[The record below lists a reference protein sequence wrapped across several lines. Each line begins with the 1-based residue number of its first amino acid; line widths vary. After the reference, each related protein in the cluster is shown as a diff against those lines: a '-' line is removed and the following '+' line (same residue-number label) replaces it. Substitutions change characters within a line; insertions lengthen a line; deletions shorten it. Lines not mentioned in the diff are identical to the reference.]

1 MTALPRSL
9 PRDTSFDMLK
19 LFLAVLVVFHH
30 AGQPYG
36 PTGGSWP
43 IMHAEKFRPLGP
55 FFHID
60 ASFFMGLFFLISGYF
75 LPPAYDRKGPGRFL
89 AERCRKF
96 LIPMLGFGLIV
107 APAYSVFVLGKPWS
121 EAFLPF
127 TYAHLWFLGHLLA
140 YALLYCAYRQW
151 RPEPVAVEDRP
162 FPSLLSIL
170 AYGVLLAVV
179 DLVLRHWW
187 PIDRWGRFIL
197 VAEVAHLP
205 QYVSLFLFGV
215 VSARYRW
222 LERIPVTTG
231 RACLGVFAAAIA
243 LRAAHFIVHF
253 KILGSDGLFPDL
265 LWNLWEAALCVGAC
279 IGLIHLFRRHASKA
293 GPALRFAGRQA
304 FALYVLHFPVLVA
317 IQFGLERTALDP
329 LSLTLLSGLATTVLC
344 LALSGAAEGVASM
357 TRAREPRLEQ
367 QRG

>member
-1 MTALPRSL
+1 MTAAPSSP

-30 AGQPYG
+30 AGQAYG

-55 FFHID
+55 FFHIN

-75 LPPAYDRKGPGRFL
+75 LPPAYDRKGPRRFL
-89 AERCRKF
+89 AERFRKF
-96 LIPMLGFGLIV
+96 LIPMLAFGLIV
-107 APAYSVFVLGKPWS
+107 APAYTVFVLGKPWS

-127 TYAHLWFLGHLLA
+127 AFAHLWFLGHLLA

-151 RPEPVAVEDRP
+151 RPEPVAIEERP
-162 FPSLLSIL
+162 FPSLLAVL
-170 AYGVLLAVV
+170 AYGVLLALV

-187 PIDRWGRFIL
+187 PIDVWGRFIL

-205 QYVSLFLFGV
+205 QYVSLFLFGLIA
-215 VSARYRW
+215 ARYRW
-222 LERIPVTTG
+222 LDHIPVATG
-231 RACLGVFAAAIA
+231 RACLGLFVAALL
-243 LRAAHFIVHF
+243 LRAAHFIFHF
-253 KILGSDGLFPDL
+253 EILRSDGLVPDL
-265 LWNLWEAALCVGAC
+265 LWDLWEAAICVGAC
-279 IGLIHLFRRHASKA
+279 IGLIHLFRRHATKA

-317 IQFGLERTALDP
+317 IQFGLEQTTLDP
-329 LSLTLLSGLATTVLC
+329 LSLTLLSGFATTVLC
-344 LALSGAAEGVASM
+344 LALSGSVDGLAAMAKAQG
-357 TRAREPRLEQ
+357 PRLEQ
-367 QRG
+367 QRS